1 MIDIIKTALIDFSI
15 YGLFVL
21 IYTLVGAYQNINI
34 WDMKWDWK
42 LWLNGLVK
50 YLTLGSIVLG
60 SAVGSYLLLAQAS
73 AQGIEITNANAI
85 APKAIMV
92 LVMLGSGAILVK
104 IIAKLATRLGISEDT
119 LKAIQTQAVN
129 QDAGKPMILNLADVP
144 MPSEDYIAAK
154 IKNEEEGGVGAF
166 YNVTTD
172 SYAAFKATVLGNGY
186 DIDGYY
192 GFQCWDGDAL
202 LWQQFGKQL
211 VTGNG
216 LAIGC
221 WDLNRDRNKYDLFTL
236 IDNVN
241 ALELGDAVVMRP
253 NHIGFFDGYDGDYM
267 LILGQNQGGTP
278 KNAAGGSG
286 FNIVRVHKSAFA
298 GAFRL
303 NKWHVAPAP
312 TPVPTP
318 TPEPTPSPINS
329 EFSVNDVATI
339 TSPFDINGNKLDDW
353 VVGYV
358 GEKGH
363 TPFQIYQMRAD
374 GGIVIG
380 RDGIVVAAMT
390 QDKIKKI

>member
-1 MIDIIKTALIDFSI
+1 MFEIIKTALIDFSI

-34 WDMKWDWK
+34 WGMKFEWK
-42 LWLNGLVK
+42 LWLNGIVK
-50 YLTLGSIVLG
+50 YMALGAAVLG
-60 SAVGSYLLLAQAS
+60 SVIGSYLLIAQAN
-73 AQGIEITNANAI
+73 AQGIELVNAQAI
-85 APKAIMV
+85 APRVIFSTV
-92 LVMLGSGAILVK
+92 LLGSAAILVK
-104 IIAKLATRLGISEDT
+104 IIAKLATKIGVSDET
-119 LKAIQTQAVN
+119 LKYIQTQSVN
-129 QDAGKPMILNLADVP
+129 TDTDKPLILNLNDVP

-154 IKNEEEGGVGAF
+154 LKAELEGGIGNAYSVPT
-166 YNVTTD
+166 N
-172 SYAAFKATVLGNGY
+172 SYAAFRAVVLGNGY
-186 DIDGYY
+186 DIDNYY
-192 GFQCWDGDAL
+192 GWQCWDGDAL

-211 VTGNG
+211 ITGNG

-241 ALELGDAVVMRP
+241 GLELGDAVVMRP
-253 NHIGFFDGYDGDYM
+253 NHIGFFDGYDGEYM
-267 LILGQNQGGTP
+267 LILGQNQGGNP
-278 KNAAGGSG
+278 RGAAGGSA
-286 FNIVRVHKSAFA
+286 FNVVRIHKSAFA

-303 NKWHVAPAP
+303 DEWHVVSIP
-312 TPVPTP
+312 TPVPIPEP
-318 TPEPTPSPINS
+318 TPEPIIS
-329 EFSVNDVATI
+329 EFSVNDVVTI

-358 GEKGH
+358 GEKGR

-380 RDGIVVAAMT
+380 RDGVIIAAMT